1 MLALSLVLGLL
12 SVWAVATRFA
22 MNTDIIRLFPAD
34 LPWRQAEIAMDRAF
48 PNRAEVIAAV
58 IDGATPDLA
67 ERAAAALEGA
77 LAPRTALFR
86 EVWRPGAD
94 PFFRRSALL
103 FLDEAEV
110 RRVTERL
117 IAAQPLLGTLAA
129 DPSLAGVARAV
140 GLIAEGI
147 ERGEGDPATLLPPL
161 RALTEAATAAATGP
175 VPPLDWTA
183 LLTGRAPEPLELRRF
198 VLLRP
203 VPDFSALAPTAAAT
217 AAVREAAASLG
228 LSPENG
234 VRVRLTGELV
244 MGDEEF
250 ATVFGGAIV
259 ENILSLLSVA
269 LLLWLGLRSARLILP
284 NLVVLVLGL
293 AMTAA
298 FGLLAIG
305 PFNPLSIAFAVM
317 FIGLGVDFGIQYAVC
332 LREQRHLPGRPA
344 PRAGARRRRGP
355 GGRGHRAGGA
365 GALRRLPV
373 LLPHELPRR
382 GGARDDRGGGHGHRR
397 CSSA

>member
-1 MLALSLVLGLL
+1 M
-12 SVWAVATRFA
+12 
-22 MNTDIIRLFPAD
+22 
-34 LPWRQAEIAMDRAF
+34 
-48 PNRAEVIAAV
+48 
-58 IDGATPDLA
+58 
-67 ERAAAALEGA
+67 
-77 LAPRTALFR
+77 
-86 EVWRPGAD
+86 
-94 PFFRRSALL
+94 
-103 FLDEAEV
+103 
-110 RRVTERL
+110 
-117 IAAQPLLGTLAA
+117 
-129 DPSLAGVARAV
+129 
-140 GLIAEGI
+140 AEGI

-161 RALTEAATAAATGP
+161 RALTEAADAAATGR

-183 LLTGRAPEPLELRRF
+183 LLTGRAPDPLERRRF
-198 VLLRP
+198 LLLRP

-228 LSPENG
+228 LTPENG

-298 FGLLAIG
+298 FGLLAVG

-332 LREQRHLPGRPA
+332 LREQRHLMAGQPLAPA
-344 PRAGARRRRGP
+344 WWPPPTARARASRWRRWRSAPASCPSIRRATAAW
-355 GGRGHRAGGA
+355 R
-365 GALRRLPV
+365 
-373 LLPHELPRR
+373 
-382 GGARDDRGGGHGHRR
+382 
-397 CSSA
+397 SSG